1 MSDERCLKRGVPE
14 PENEDEAAPKIM
26 RIADESDADSLMA
39 LALQAAL
46 EQSRNDYLA
55 TVEYQ
60 MSEQP
65 VCEEHWG
72 WERYYDDVTWKP
84 LRTDM

>member
-1 MSDERCLKRGVPE
+1 
-14 PENEDEAAPKIM
+14 M
-26 RIADESDADSLMA
+26 RIADEGDADSLMA
-39 LALQAAL
+39 LAL
-46 EQSRNDYLA
+46 EQSRNDFLA

-60 MSEQP
+60 MTEQP
-65 VCEEHWG
+65 VCEEHWE